1 MEAENSLFSF
11 RYGESSGESKKLI
24 AENVVGEVLVE
35 VETTSPAAPT
45 DTMEQQACVDT
56 SKLRIKKGT
65 RPKGLTSNML
75 VRELKF
81 EDLNPN
87 YAGDCNIYSNDI
99 GNHLERRAA
108 VIVVRWAF
116 KQSCTV
122 AIKRQLVLTCDSL
135 IRTQLAVKLRKKVK
149 AKNWSGLLRG
159 CRDLEIAATV
169 TSFDIQHV
177 YARTSRP
184 AHRNGFRGGT

>member
-35 VETTSPAAPT
+35 VETSSPATPT

-56 SKLRIKKGT
+56 SKLRIKKWT
-65 RPKGLTSNML
+65 RPKGLTSNLL

-87 YAGDCNIYSNDI
+87 YAGDCNIYINDI

-149 AKNWSGLLRG
+149 ANNWSGLLRG

-169 TSFDIQHV
+169 TSFDI
-177 YARTSRP
+177 
-184 AHRNGFRGGT
+184 